1 MSAPQMQY
9 VRLGQS
15 GLKISK
21 IILGC
26 MTYGHPEWSGN
37 WVLAEEEASKH
48 IKAAYDYG
56 INAFDTANVY
66 SNGISEEI
74 LGRSIKKHR
83 LPARRNRRTDL
94 DSSGYVNQYEL
105 SRKHIFDSVKH
116 SLRRLDLEYI
126 DLLQCHRFD
135 PNTPISETM
144 QTLHD
149 VVKAGYVRY
158 IGMSSCY
165 AYQYYAITNGLT
177 PFISMQNQYSL
188 VYREEEREMM
198 PLLDMFGVGSIP
210 WSPLARGALSRPLA
224 KQTDT
229 NRGSS
234 DVLPSTFYVSSD
246 ANKEVV
252 RRAEQVAAK
261 RGISMAQVSVAW
273 VLSKKT
279 VSAPIVGTSSLENL
293 RDIVGVIDVKLTEE
307 EIKLLEEPYR
317 PMAIFGH

>member
-1 MSAPQMQY
+1 MSAN
-9 VRLGQS
+9 S
-15 GLKISK
+15 
-21 IILGC
+21 
-26 MTYGHPEWSGN
+26 
-37 WVLAEEEASKH
+37 
-48 IKAAYDYG
+48 
-56 INAFDTANVY
+56 
-66 SNGISEEI
+66 
-74 LGRSIKKHR
+74 
-83 LPARRNRRTDL
+83 
-94 DSSGYVNQYEL
+94 VNL
-105 SRKHIFDSVKH
+105 
-116 SLRRLDLEYI
+116 
-126 DLLQCHRFD
+126 
-135 PNTPISETM
+135 TSETLKTEM
-144 QTLHD
+144 FT
-149 VVKAGYVRY
+149 
-158 IGMSSCY
+158 
-165 AYQYYAITNGLT
+165 
-177 PFISMQNQYSL
+177 
-188 VYREEEREMM
+188 YRRKRQQAAE
-198 PLLDMFGVGSIP
+198 MFGVGSIP

-252 RRAEQVAAK
+252 RRRGSQYPAEQVAAK